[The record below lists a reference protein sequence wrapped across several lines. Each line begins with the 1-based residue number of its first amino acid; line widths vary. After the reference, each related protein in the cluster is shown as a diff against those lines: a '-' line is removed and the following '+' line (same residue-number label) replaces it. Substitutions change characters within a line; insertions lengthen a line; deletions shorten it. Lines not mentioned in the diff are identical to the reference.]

1 MNRFFIDSN
10 YVGSSHIEIIDRDD
24 VHHISHVLRLKKG
37 DTIVVCDSKGFDYT
51 CEISEIEKDSIL
63 LYIADKQKG
72 GREPDVRISLYQ
84 GIPKQGKFELIVQKS
99 VELGVE
105 KIIPVF
111 MERSVVKETP
121 RFTKK
126 IERFN
131 TVAKEAAK
139 QCQRSFVPTVSE
151 AADFRQILKDFKEF
165 DIVVFPYEE
174 EESFTIR
181 DYLEQI
187 KKNTVDSVR
196 DVALVIGPEG
206 GFSKEEASALIEK
219 GIRPV
224 SLGKTVL
231 RTETAAIAALSM
243 LIYGLDMA

>member
-10 YVGSSHIEIIDRDD
+10 YVGSSHTEIIDRDD

-37 DTIVVCDSKGFDYT
+37 DKIVVCDSKGFDYT

>member
-1 MNRFFIDSN
+1 MNRFFINSN
-10 YVGSSHIEIIDRDD
+10 HVGGSHIEITDRDD
-24 VHHISHVLRLKKG
+24 IHHISCVLRLKNGEK
-37 DTIVVCDSKGFDYT
+37 IVVGDSKGFDYI
-51 CEISEIEKDSIL
+51 CEISKIERDSIL
-63 LYIADKQKG
+63 LYILDKQKG
-72 GREPDVRISLYQ
+72 CREPDIRISLYQ
-84 GIPKQGKFELIVQKS
+84 GIPKQGKLELIVQKS

-131 TVAKEAAK
+131 VVAKEAAK
-139 QCQRSFVPTVSE
+139 QCQRSFIPTVSGAVE
-151 AADFRQILKDFKEF
+151 FMQILEDFKEF
-165 DIVVFPYEE
+165 DAVVFPYEE
-174 EESFTIR
+174 EENFTVR
-181 DYLEQI
+181 NYLEQI
-187 KKNTVDSVR
+187 RKNTIDSVKN
-196 DVALVIGPEG
+196 VALIIGPEG
-206 GFSKEEASALIEK
+206 GFSKGEASALIEK
-219 GIRPV
+219 GIKPV

>member
-37 DTIVVCDSKGFDYT
+37 DKIVVCDSKGFDYT

>member
-1 MNRFFIDSN
+1 M
-10 YVGSSHIEIIDRDD
+10 
-24 VHHISHVLRLKKG
+24 RLKKG
-37 DTIVVCDSKGFDYT
+37 NKIVVCDSKGFDYT

>member
-37 DTIVVCDSKGFDYT
+37 DKIVVCDSKGFDYT

-174 EESFTIR
+174 KESFTIR